1 MNITKNDLFYVFM
14 SIIVAT
20 IGVVAVSNA
29 NTKVGLYG
37 LLGLLAIAVVM
48 AIIIRPSLG
57 ANILVFAIFTNISD
71 VLISRVSQGLSTV
84 GSYCFSGTFDPLY
97 LRWTI
102 TGLAS
107 QDARVE
113 VFLLVY
119 FMMVTASF
127 LVASDKNSSPHRD
140 LGLGERYGHY
150 LLHHICVARFP
161 VLETDYLADYYHN
174 RGTLLLEPISTCY
187 TQLYSSLF

>member
-71 VLISRVSQGLSTV
+71 ALIKQGFP
-84 GSYCFSGTFDPLY
+84 GIIKP
-97 LRWTI
+97 
-102 TGLAS
+102 
-107 QDARVE
+107 
-113 VFLLVY
+113 
-119 FMMVTASF
+119 
-127 LVASDKNSSPHRD
+127 LVAIVSLALLIRYIYAGQLPVWHRK
-140 LGLGERYGHY
+140 
-150 LLHHICVARFP
+150 
-161 VLETDYLADYYHN
+161 
-174 RGTLLLEPISTCY
+174 TC
-187 TQLYSSLF
+187 SG